1 MTERIWTPEEEGKLL
16 ALRAVGLK
24 WYLVAKKLGRTEA
37 ATISRAGVLKVQRL
51 TLENTGSPPKK
62 TGGCDRKQKHR

>member
-1 MTERIWTPEEEGKLL
+1 MTERPWTPVEEEQLL

-37 ATISRAGVLKVQRL
+37 ATISRAGALKLQRL
-51 TLENTGSPPKK
+51 TLESPQRK
-62 TGGCDRKQKHR
+62 TSGCDRKQKHR